1 MAALRGAPELTLSH
15 FPPNRSEPLLGR
27 SIGDALREAAAVWPR
42 RIALIEG
49 IADRTRRRRWTFAS
63 LRSEAEQIAVPSR
76 PALRRGNMSRNLGC
90 QLMPQLGTDRIW
102 RQLAGVHPMVI
113 RMLDEPAA

>member
-1 MAALRGAPELTLSH
+1 MAALTGAPELTLSH

-63 LRSEAEQIAVPSR
+63 LRSEAEQIARAIAARFAPGEHV
-76 PALRRGNMSRNLGC
+76 AIWAANRNG
-90 QLMPQLGTDRIW
+90 
-102 RQLAGVHPMVI
+102 H
-113 RMLDEPAA
+113 